1 MNPLESSRKE
11 RMKLTEEE
19 LQRYSRHM
27 VIPEVGIE
35 GQERLKNS
43 SVLLVGVG
51 GLGSPVAYY
60 LAAAG
65 VGRLGLVDYDIV
77 DRTNLQRQ
85 ILHFDTDVGK
95 AKLQSAKQKLLSLNP
110 DIEIELHE
118 TKLTRDNA
126 LSIFETYDVIVDGT
140 DNFPTR
146 YLVNDACVLYGK
158 PNVYGSIFRFEG
170 QVSVFFAKEGACY
183 RCLYPEPPPPGL
195 IPSCADAGVL
205 GVLPGVIGSLQAT
218 EVLKLLL
225 GIGEPLVGTLLSFD
239 ALRME
244 FSAYRVTKDPECP
257 ICGKNPTITQ
267 LIDYEDFCGL
277 RERRLK
283 GRSVPEIT
291 VHELEKMRSEGIPF
305 LLLDVREDFELKI
318 SRLDPCVHIP
328 MGEVAKRMSEL
339 PRDREIVVLCR
350 SGNRSKK
357 VTEDLLRSG
366 FRKVSNLAGGINAYA
381 REINPSIQAY

>member
-1 MNPLESSRKE
+1 MELTKKE
-11 RMKLTEEE
+11 L
-19 LQRYSRHM
+19 LRYSRHL

-35 GQERLKNS
+35 GQERLKSS

-65 VGRLGLVDYDIV
+65 VGRLGLVDHDVV

-110 DIEIELHE
+110 DVEIELHE
-118 TKLTRDNA
+118 TKLTSDNA
-126 LSIFETYDVIVDGT
+126 LSIFETYDVVVDGT

-146 YLVNDACVLYGK
+146 YLVNDACVLMGK

-183 RCLYPEPPPPGL
+183 RCLYPEPPPPGFV
-195 IPSCADAGVL
+195 PNCADAGVL

-225 GIGEPLVGTLLSFD
+225 GIGEPLIGTLLSFD
-239 ALRME
+239 ALRMK
-244 FSAYRVTKDPECP
+244 FCTYRVAKDPECP
-257 ICGKNPTITQ
+257 ICSKNPTIKQ
-267 LIDYEDFCGL
+267 LIDYEDFC
-277 RERRLK
+277 RIHERREETK
-283 GRSVPEIT
+283 STVPEIT
-291 VHELEKMRSEGIPF
+291 VHELEKMRLEGIPF
-305 LLLDVREDFELKI
+305 LLLDIREDFELKI
-318 SRLDPCVHIP
+318 SRLDPCIHIP
-328 MGEVAKRMSEL
+328 MERITQRMPEL

-350 SGNRSKK
+350 SGNRSRR
-357 VTEDLLRSG
+357 VAENLLRSG

-381 REINPSIQAY
+381 REIDPNIPTY

>member
-1 MNPLESSRKE
+1 
-11 RMKLTEEE
+11 MKLTEEE